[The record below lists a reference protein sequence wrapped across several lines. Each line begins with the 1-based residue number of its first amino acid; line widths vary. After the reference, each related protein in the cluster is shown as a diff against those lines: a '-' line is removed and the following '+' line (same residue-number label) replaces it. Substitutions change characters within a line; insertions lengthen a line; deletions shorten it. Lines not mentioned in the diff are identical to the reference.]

1 MLGGDL
7 GVERNLTRDVEKLLE
22 DSAALVQEMLKWRAL
37 LLTGVSEKSQT
48 QSEGRQEKGES
59 CTTAVLSPVLPPFLL
74 YVNCK

>member
-37 LLTGVSEKSQT
+37 LLTGVSENSQT
-48 QSEGRQEKGES
+48 QSEGRQEKEES
-59 CTTAVLSPVLPPFLL
+59 CTTAVLSPVLLPFLL
-74 YVNCK
+74 YDNCK